1 MIIMIDYLTG
11 SVKEAKEQSI
21 TIDIGNVGIMI
32 QVPSGSLF
40 HVGKK
45 VTMHIHTHWNQEQG
59 PTVFGFSSALDKQVF
74 LLIISCTGIGPKIAL
89 AILHDLNAKEFL
101 KAVQT
106 GSDNILSSVSGIGVK
121 KAEQIIVHLKHKV
134 AKLIASGIELD
145 DAQYLTQWYEVSQAL
160 ESLNYSRTEVSQT
173 MNYLKKSYGQSTI
186 SFDQLLRQALSFL
199 AK

>member
-1 MIIMIDYLTG
+1 MIDYLTG
-11 SVKEAKEQSI
+11 SVKEIKKQSI
-21 TIDIGNVGIMI
+21 TIDIGSIGIAV
-32 QVPSGSLF
+32 QVSSGSFF
-40 HVGKK
+40 HLGKK
-45 VTMHIHTHWNQEQG
+45 VTIHIHIHWNQEQG
-59 PTVFGFSSALDKQVF
+59 PTLFGFLSELDKQVF
-74 LLIISCTGIGPKIAL
+74 LLIISCTGIGPKIGL
-89 AILHDLNAKEFL
+89 AILHELNAKEFL

-106 GSDNILSSVSGIGVK
+106 GSDNILSSVSGIGIK

-134 AKLIASGIELD
+134 AKLIASGVKLD

-160 ESLNYSRTEVSQT
+160 ESLSYSRTEVSRT